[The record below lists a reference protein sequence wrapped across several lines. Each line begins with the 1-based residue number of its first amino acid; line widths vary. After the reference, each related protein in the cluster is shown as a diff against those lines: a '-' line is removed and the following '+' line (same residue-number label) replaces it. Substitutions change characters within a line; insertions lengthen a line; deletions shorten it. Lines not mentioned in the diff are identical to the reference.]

1 MTMPL
6 LTLCHPRQALRPLRP
21 LRKSFLGQAGVSR
34 SGRPGTSLLEV
45 MFAMGVSVI
54 GLLGVAAM
62 IPVAAHRMG
71 RGIQA
76 DQVAAYGR
84 AVVSEF
90 EVRGMARRDMFA
102 LPNGSVYNP
111 APEPPPAT
119 PVGSFCFDPLG
130 VVDSGTIQFPAL
142 PASPVR
148 IPRVTSRLFV
158 DPMGPADADT
168 RRELVDSFFRFHD
181 DLVFDRPPD
190 RTLPPF
196 QLLDSR
202 PVFVEPVKRQFNGR
216 YTWMATLSPTSAIL
230 SSNGYFTLSVVVFDG
245 RDPNPDNEIVLP
257 VQVEFGEGGGE
268 IQISPPMNPNVD
280 FTDMGLRPDRWL
292 MLFTR
297 DSAPVQVR
305 WYRIAS
311 VDNLIDGGVRHGY
324 LRGADLL
331 PGPYTAVFHRNVV
344 GVFEK
349 TVRLEGSSF
358 FRIPME

>member
-34 SGRPGTSLLEV
+34 SGRRGTSLLEV

-102 LPNGSVYNP
+102 LHNGSGFDP
-111 APEPPPAT
+111 AAT
-119 PVGSFCFDPLG
+119 TVGAFCFDPQI
-130 VVDSGTIQFPAL
+130 VAESGTALFPAL
-142 PASPVR
+142 PSAPAQ
-148 IPRVTSRLFV
+148 IPRVTSRMFV
-158 DPMGPADADT
+158 PPIGPGDADA

-181 DLVFDRPPD
+181 DLVFDRPLD
-190 RTLPPF
+190 RTLPPL
-196 QLLDSR
+196 QLFDSR
-202 PVFVEPVKRQFNGR
+202 PVPVFGEPVKRQYNGR
-216 YTWMATLSPTSAIL
+216 YTWMATLSPNSIL
-230 SSNGYFTLSVVVFDG
+230 SSNGYYTLSVVVFDG
-245 RDPNPDNEIVLP
+245 RDLNPDNEIVLP

-268 IQISPPMNPNVD
+268 IQISPPLNPGVD
-280 FTDMGLRPDRWL
+280 FTDLGLRPDRWI

-297 DSAPVQVR
+297 NSAPAQVR

-311 VDNLIDGGVRHGY
+311 VDTLIDGGVRHGY

-331 PGPYTAVFHRNVV
+331 PGQYEAVFHRNVV